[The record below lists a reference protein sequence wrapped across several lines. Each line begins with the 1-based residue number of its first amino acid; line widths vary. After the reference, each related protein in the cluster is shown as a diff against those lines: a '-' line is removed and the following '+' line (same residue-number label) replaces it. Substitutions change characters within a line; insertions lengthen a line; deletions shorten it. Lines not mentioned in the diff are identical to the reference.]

1 MSAAIKLANQYGVS
15 LSVRGGGHSYTCQGT
30 RTGSL
35 MIDTRYLDNIQ
46 VNYNPRNATNTTYIQ
61 PHMTVGTGLTWGAVL
76 DKLAL
81 IRENSKVDLITVHGQ
96 CTSVGVAGFSL
107 HGGMHFGG
115 LSSLYGLGSDNVL
128 GLTAVVANGSI
139 VELSDEICTVDGV
152 ALDPDSASCHSL
164 WTAIR
169 QAGSSYGIVTSMNIK
184 LHPRPIVHTALS
196 ILSMDTADPV
206 HAQEVI
212 SAYFTQLPVN
222 VTVTFFGLDA
232 YFKAYFFLLK
242 FSSDKYAAAMNDA
255 RYLIDS
261 SMSSSSSMSSIS
273 SSSSGSGRNM
283 IHFIVEA
290 SWIDSNTTTAN
301 TDINADVN
309 DMFNILQQC
318 HTTTQQSVSV
328 EKAVFR
334 PWIKSTG
341 YWAVSSY
348 DLVWGKGHSYGGATM
363 TTSQVYEKEVL
374 IATFERYNMYKNSSN
389 QVCSDS
395 VTVIHRI
402 SESLRQ
408 RVSTQYSN
416 SLSQEDDASTSSFS
430 TSFHRSLSRG
440 SLWVE
445 IDYGHFYRHR
455 ASWPQCSASIDHT
468 QRALDSAVPLSH
480 RAHYPNVPNLVAD
493 QWTAQYYGLSE
504 DHYGSDKMDEKE
516 EEKEESVFV
525 TAKRIWDPNNIFSHY
540 QSIPL
545 GKGHNYEGS
554 YDTLSRDRVNEQ
566 GKACRAVYDSVIYD
580 SNMFIVKCMC
590 SVFVL
595 ILGIVYV
602 YFYMI

>member
-30 RTGSL
+30 RTGYL
-35 MIDTRYLDNIQ
+35 MIDTRYLNNIQ
-46 VNYNPRNATNTTYIQ
+46 VNYNPCNATNTTYIQ

-81 IRENSKVDLITVHGQ
+81 IREYSKVDLITVHGQ

-115 LSSLYGLGSDNVL
+115 LSSLYGLGSDNIL

-152 ALDPDSASCHSL
+152 GLDPHSDSCRSL
-164 WTAIR
+164 WVAIR
-169 QAGSSYGIVTSMNIK
+169 QAGSSYGIVTSMQVK
-184 LHPRPIVHTALS
+184 LHPRPIIHTALS
-196 ILSMDTADPV
+196 ILSIDTTDPI
-206 HAQEVI
+206 HAQQVI
-212 SAYFTQLPVN
+212 TAYFTQLPPN
-222 VTVTFFGLDA
+222 VTVTLFGLDA

-242 FSSDKYAAAMNDA
+242 FSADKYAAAINDVK
-255 RYLIDS
+255 YLIDCS
-261 SMSSSSSMSSIS
+261 VN
-273 SSSSGSGRNM
+273 SSGSKGRNM

-290 SWIDSNTTTAN
+290 SWIDSHTTTNDN
-301 TDINADVN
+301 TGINDDVN
-309 DMFNILQQC
+309 DIFNILQQC
-318 HTTTQQSVSV
+318 HTIQQSVSTG
-328 EKAVFR
+328 KAIFR
-334 PWIKSTG
+334 PWIRSTG

-363 TTSQVYEKEVL
+363 TTSAVYEKEVL
-374 IATFERYNMYKNSSN
+374 KATFERYNVYKNSSN

-402 SESLRQ
+402 SENLRK
-408 RVSTQYSN
+408 RVSAQYSH
-416 SLSQEDDASTSSFS
+416 SHSILQEDDVSTSYSS
-430 TSFHRSLSRG
+430 TSFHRSLSRS

-455 ASWPQCSASIDHT
+455 ASWPQCSAYIDHT
-468 QRALDSAVPLSH
+468 QQALDSAVPISH

-493 QWTAQYYGLSE
+493 QWTTQYYGLS
-504 DHYGSDKMDEKE
+504 DHYRSDKVNEKE
-516 EEKEESVFV
+516 EEEESVFI

-554 YDTLSRDRVNEQ
+554 YDTLSYDRVNEQ
-566 GKACRAVYDSVIYD
+566 GKACRAIYDSVIYD

-595 ILGIVYV
+595 ILGIIYV